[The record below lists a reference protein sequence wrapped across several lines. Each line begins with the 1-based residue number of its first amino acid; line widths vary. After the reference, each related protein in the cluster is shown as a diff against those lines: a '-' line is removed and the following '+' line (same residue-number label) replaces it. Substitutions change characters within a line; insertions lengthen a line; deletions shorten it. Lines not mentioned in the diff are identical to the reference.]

1 MGMVKIVKIVQTM
14 PRKQDF
20 SDSINIPT
28 KPYVTDIFTRFNTS
42 IMMMN
47 LSFFRFIGSGN
58 PDQVPRLTRVE
69 TFAS

>member
-47 LSFFRFIGSGN
+47 LSFFSFHRKWK
-58 PDQVPRLTRVE
+58 PRPSSKTYP
-69 TFAS
+69 S